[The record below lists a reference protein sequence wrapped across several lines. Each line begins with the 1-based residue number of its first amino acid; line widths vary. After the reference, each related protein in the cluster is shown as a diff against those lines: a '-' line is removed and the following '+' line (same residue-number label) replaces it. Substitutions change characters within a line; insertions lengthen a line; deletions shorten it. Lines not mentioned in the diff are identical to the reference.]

1 MKFAPVILGIVAE
14 YDPFHNG
21 HAWHLSQARKAVQPD
36 SVYVVL
42 SSCLKQRG
50 EPAML
55 SPYDRAC
62 CALRAG
68 ADAVFSLP
76 VLWTI
81 RDAEHYALGAVSLLC
96 GLGITHIAFGAETP
110 DIEKMKRVADF
121 LENPPSGFPDELHAL
136 LSSGMGYPAALSGT
150 VSRFLPAEGEIL
162 SSPNNILAICYL
174 RALRKLNTA
183 VIPVIIPRR
192 NGYHESV
199 IRPEAPSASSLRSAL
214 IRGDYSNAF
223 SAVPDFAASIIR
235 RAFLSSRIPF
245 QSVWDTL
252 LLEKLRTSDLSLLPD
267 ISEGLDDALKKAAVQ
282 ATSSEELVEQL
293 SSRRYTAS
301 RIRRLFAY
309 AMLSVT
315 NERIRALP
323 LPAATLLLSLRK
335 KNVPTDTW
343 KNLPVHIAV
352 SASQWRDI
360 ADPEDLAAWRLWASC
375 CRMDDTL
382 PFTER
387 IYTE

>member
-1 MKFAPVILGIVAE
+1 MKTSPVILGIVAE

-50 EPAML
+50 EPALL
-55 SPYDRAC
+55 SPYDRAS

-76 VLWTI
+76 VLWTV

-110 DIEKMKRVADF
+110 DIEKMKRVANF
-121 LENPPSGFPDELHAL
+121 LENPPSGFPDELHVL
-136 LSSGMGYPAALSGT
+136 LSSGMGYPAALSGA
-150 VSRFLPAEGEIL
+150 VSHFLPDEGAIL

-174 RALRKLNTA
+174 RALRKLDSA

-192 NGYHESV
+192 NSYHESV
-199 IRPEAPSASSLRSAL
+199 IRPEAPSASSLRNAL
-214 IRGDYSNAF
+214 VRGNYAGSFPAM
-223 SAVPDFAASIIR
+223 PDFCTSVIR
-235 RAFLSSRIPF
+235 RTFLSSRIPDLT
-245 QSVWDTL
+245 VWDTL
-252 LLEKLRTSDLSLLPD
+252 LLEKLRTSDLSSLPD
-267 ISEGLDDALKKAAVQ
+267 ISEGLDDALKKAAVY
-282 ATSSEELVEQL
+282 ATSSEELAEIL

-309 AMLSVT
+309 AVLSVT
-315 NERIRALP
+315 NERIQSLP
-323 LPAATLLLSLRK
+323 LPAVTLLLSLRK
-335 KNVPTDTW
+335 KNVPTDMW
-343 KNLPVHIAV
+343 KDLPVHIAV

-375 CRMDDTL
+375 CRISDTL